1 MAGIVNKNAEDCWFN
16 RTVVDRVTLL
26 KKFGVEKLDPY
37 YLDGKTLEEVSRSS
51 FGDLPGMVGGMLTL
65 SYVPG
70 HDFSLEQYTQL
81 QPKKETTSRLFTN
94 PDSLIRRER

>member
-16 RTVVDRVTLL
+16 RTVADRMNLL
-26 KKFGVEKLDPY
+26 NEFGVGKLDAY
-37 YLDGKTLEEVSRSS
+37 YLDGKTVEEVSRSN
-51 FGDLPGMVGGMLTL
+51 FIDLPGMVGGMLTL
-65 SYVPG
+65 SYIPG
-70 HDFSLEQYTQL
+70 HDFSLERYAQL